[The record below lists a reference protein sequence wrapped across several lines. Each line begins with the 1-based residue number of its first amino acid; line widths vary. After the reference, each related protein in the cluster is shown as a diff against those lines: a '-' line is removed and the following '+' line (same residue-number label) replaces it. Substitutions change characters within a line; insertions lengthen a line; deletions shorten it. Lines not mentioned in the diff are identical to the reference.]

1 MKHWKMLLG
10 ILLLSLSGCM
20 TQPKSN
26 DSKASPEELP
36 PELQS
41 PSVKKIW
48 IPALL
53 KNNGLEWESGHY
65 LYRIER
71 GVQWTH

>member
-1 MKHWKMLLG
+1 MKYLKILMG
-10 ILLLSLSGCM
+10 IILVTMMGCAN
-20 TQPKSN
+20 QPKGNSA
-26 DSKASPEELP
+26 KTSPDELP

-48 IPALL
+48 IPPAN

-71 GVQWTH
+71 GVQWSR

>member
-1 MKHWKMLLG
+1 MG
-10 ILLLSLSGCM
+10 ILLVSIMGCV
-20 TQPKSN
+20 TQPKSK
-26 DSKASPEELP
+26 DGKILSEELP

-41 PSVKKIW
+41 PSVRKIW
-48 IPALL
+48 VPSAL

-71 GVQWTH
+71 GVQWSR